1 MGLLGKPSILG
12 NPPQMWIDDG
22 CPSERSCVDSQ
33 FLANHRRTPSSLVRS
48 MYWKN
53 GRKHRETVGSD
64 CPKNVPLNTCFT
76 PYKHHQTVAKTGGG
90 SYFAFFF
97 SIFGFGGSFCG
108 RFLVVGG
115 VLGANTSWS
124 FGIFHPSVFS
134 EKFGFRFT
142 KKSLWGPKQTAPV
155 FQALPPKKK
164 DVFNSS

>member
-48 MYWKN
+48 MYWKMGGN
-53 GRKHRETVGSD
+53 IAKQLDRIARKTSHSTHVSPHTNTTKPW
-64 CPKNVPLNTCFT
+64 PK
-76 PYKHHQTVAKTGGG
+76 QGG
-90 SYFAFFF
+90 FIFRLFF